1 MDKLEMKILN
11 KIDKPIFIC
20 LVLLLIVGLMMIYSS
35 TYKQDISFFY
45 KQLIWVFISIIAF
58 FLIQY
63 IPLKMFYISSYLL
76 FSFSLML
83 LGLLKWFNA
92 SYVERWIDI
101 GFASIQPSEFA
112 KLTLILTLARYL
124 SNRYRDVNKTK
135 VLAVS
140 TLITL
145 IPFLLVFIQPDIG
158 TAIIYLIILVVS
170 LYLAEVKV
178 IYIFVLLTPLI
189 SLILSFFPFIWILYL
204 FILGYILYLGK
215 INILNVI
222 KTVFLNV
229 LMGGLSPILWNLL
242 KEYQKVR
249 ILSYF
254 APNKDIHG
262 FGWNLLQ
269 SKIAIGSGGFWGNG
283 YLNGTQKGLDFIP
296 QQHTD
301 FIFSVIGEEFGFF
314 GFLFISILLFIIV
327 YRTVTL
333 YPSIKSRFSK
343 LLAGTIVTVTIT
355 QMLLNISMTIGI
367 IPIVGIPLNFISYG
381 GSSLLTSIVM
391 FALLNKIILDRG
403 NYW

>member
-1 MDKLEMKILN
+1 MKILN

-178 IYIFVLLTPLI
+178 IYIFVILTPLI

-254 APNKDIHG
+254 ASNKDIHG

-333 YPSIKSRFSK
+333 YPSIKRRFSK

>member
-1 MDKLEMKILN
+1 MKILN

-178 IYIFVLLTPLI
+178 IYIFVILTPLI

>member
-1 MDKLEMKILN
+1 M
-11 KIDKPIFIC
+11 
-20 LVLLLIVGLMMIYSS
+20 LV
-35 TYKQDISFFY
+35 
-45 KQLIWVFISIIAF
+45 
-58 FLIQY
+58 
-63 IPLKMFYISSYLL
+63 
-76 FSFSLML
+76 
-83 LGLLKWFNA
+83 GLLKWFNA

-158 TAIIYLIILVVS
+158 TVIIYLIILVVS

>member
-1 MDKLEMKILN
+1 MKILN

>member
-1 MDKLEMKILN
+1 MKILN

-101 GFASIQPSEFA
+101 GFVSIQPSEFA

-343 LLAGTIVTVTIT
+343 LLAGTIVTMTIT